1 MVTAGFLG
9 ACGGGGGEG
18 GDTIAPSIPSNL
30 QATALSKSQIN
41 LTWSASTDNVGV
53 SGYEV
58 FRGTTSLGTVTAAS
72 YSDATGLSSSTE
84 YTYTVK
90 AYDGANNFSGP
101 SSLATA
107 TTGAASIRVRVIDE
121 ITDAVITG
129 ATVVLGNRTGAL
141 VTTGTTD
148 TNGEY
153 TFTDPPANATVTAAV
168 SGPYVWNTSR
178 TRYRLDTNYD
188 VNMPE
193 ITLAVE
199 KPSQLLSFDRV
210 KVNISIAPGITN
222 VVGWKY
228 YPNGEWE
235 HVVTDNPLYLAVM
248 TSDVQKD
255 GKISIILVGVDANG
269 APVAYGSLLDQPQT
283 IVGTTVDIVIDK
295 TTIDT
300 ATVDLQNVPAAALA
314 LITEMDI
321 TRSGVNKAEW
331 SSTVSPP
338 IPSSIVHA
346 VPNYGDWFGSTIAV
360 ALDRNSDSAIDG
372 AYGIMRQTKAF
383 ADQGMTVDFTASLYP
398 PIASDTTFTDKGTAR
413 PAISWSGTDA
423 TSDQVEVEIDYGNV
437 WDANNPNTE
446 DYRYDL
452 VVPPTRTSIVFPELP
467 DELAA
472 FRPIWTNQPGI
483 GFGINNMDIDLA
495 AGYNDWLTQ
504 YDQVMSGSLPMP
516 SVMNVK
522 ISRGGIF

>member
-1 MVTAGFLG
+1 M
-9 ACGGGGGEG
+9 
-18 GDTIAPSIPSNL
+18 
-30 QATALSKSQIN
+30 SKSQID

-53 SGYEV
+53 AGYEV
-58 FRGTTSLGTVTAAS
+58 FRGTTSLGKVTTAG
-72 YSDATGLSSSTE
+72 YSDTAGLSPGKE

-90 AYDGANNFSGP
+90 AYDGANNFSDL
-101 SSLATA
+101 SSPATA
-107 TTGAASIRVRVIDE
+107 TTGAAAIRVRVVDE

-129 ATVVLGNRTGAL
+129 ATVVLGDRTGAL

-168 SGPYVWNTSR
+168 SGPYVWNASR
-178 TRYRLDTNYD
+178 TRYRLETNYD

-199 KPSQLLSFDRV
+199 KPSQLLSIDRV
-210 KVNISIAPGITN
+210 TVNVSVDPGITN

-235 HVVTDNPLYLAVM
+235 HVVTDNPLPLAIM
-248 TSDVQKD
+248 ESDVQKD
-255 GKISIILVGVDANG
+255 GNISIILVGVDANG
-269 APVAYGSLLDQPQT
+269 TPVAYGALLDQPQT
-283 IVGTTVDIVIDK
+283 IVGTTVDITIDK

-331 SSTVSPP
+331 LSTDYQP
-338 IPSSIVHA
+338 IPSSIVHV
-346 VPNYGDWFGSTIAV
+346 VPNYGDWFESTIGV
-360 ALDRNSDSAIDG
+360 FVDRNSDSAIDG
-372 AYGIMRQTKAF
+372 AYGMIRLTKTF
-383 ADQGMTVDFTASLYP
+383 ADQVMTVDFTASRYP
-398 PIASDTTFTDKGTAR
+398 PIASDTTIMDKGTAR
-413 PAISWSGTDA
+413 PSISWLGTDE
-423 TSDQVEVEIDYGNV
+423 TSDQLEIEIDYGNV
-437 WDANNPNTE
+437 WDANDPNTA

-467 DELAA
+467 DGLDA
-472 FRPIWTNQPGI
+472 FRPTWTSQPEF
-483 GFGINNMDIDLA
+483 GFGLNNMDIDLA
-495 AGYNDWLTQ
+495 AGYNDLLTLF
-504 YDQVMSGSLPMP
+504 DQIMSGTIPMP
-516 SVMNVK
+516 PVMNIK
-522 ISRGGIF
+522 ASRGGAF